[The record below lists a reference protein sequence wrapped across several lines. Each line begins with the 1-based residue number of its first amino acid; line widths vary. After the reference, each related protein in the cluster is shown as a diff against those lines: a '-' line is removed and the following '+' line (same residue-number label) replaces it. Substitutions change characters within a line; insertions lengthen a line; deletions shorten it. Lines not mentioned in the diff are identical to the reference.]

1 MMKEE
6 NKKVKRYYLGV
17 DWAEE
22 FHQVWVSDPEG
33 KKVVEMKVLQQPQA
47 MSEFGAWLHQ
57 RKAEEIEL
65 WAAIEKPHGRIV
77 DFLLDHGVVVYPV
90 NPKALD
96 RARDR
101 FRMSQSKSDSFDAY
115 VLAEFLRTDHA
126 HLRALEPNSAQAQE
140 LKMLS
145 RDHQRLMRQK
155 TRLLNQIGITLKEYY
170 PRPLEVFGDLESTI
184 ARDFLKAYPTPQA
197 LSKLNRR
204 GWDHFA
210 QRDHHL
216 SEARSTEL
224 WEKLAKAQLSIPEHV
239 IRAKAKL
246 LLALVVQLE
255 ALLPEVE
262 SYSDEVERFFVSMPA
277 AELVKT
283 LPGGKSGT
291 TVAKLWAELG
301 DANNRWQ
308 SFRHL
313 QAEAGEVPVTQ
324 SSGKSRVVLFR
335 FACNKHL
342 RHAIYW
348 FSFNS
353 LRRCEWANKYYR
365 EQRAKGHSHPRS
377 LRALGAKW
385 LKIIFVM
392 WRDHKPY
399 DENYHLANIARQKM
413 RQAV

>member
-1 MMKEE
+1 MKEE
-6 NKKVKRYYLGV
+6 NKRVKRYYLGV